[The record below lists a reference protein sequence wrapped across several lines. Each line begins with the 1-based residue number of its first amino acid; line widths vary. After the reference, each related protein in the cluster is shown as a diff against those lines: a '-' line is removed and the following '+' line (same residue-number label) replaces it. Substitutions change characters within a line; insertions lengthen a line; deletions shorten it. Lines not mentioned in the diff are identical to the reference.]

1 MSTLIKRTVRGTE
14 LGERGLH
21 EEESGDKKLSR
32 EMSSPLQKKEAAG
45 KTDIARRRDIGYK
58 TKTGISKG
66 AERKVVW
73 IGLGWR
79 IVQLSLNVLRAGSE

>member
-45 KTDIARRRDIGYK
+45 KKGYCK
-58 TKTGISKG
+58 TKGYRIQNHDGHLKRSRKKG
-66 AERKVVW
+66 CVDW
-73 IGLGWR
+73 
-79 IVQLSLNVLRAGSE
+79 LRMENCAT

>member
-45 KTDIARRRDIGYK
+45 KKGYCK
-58 TKTGISKG
+58 TNRIQNHDGHLKRSRKKG
-66 AERKVVW
+66 CVDWLWMENCAT
-73 IGLGWR
+73 
-79 IVQLSLNVLRAGSE
+79 

>member
-32 EMSSPLQKKEAAG
+32 EMSSPLQKKEAERV
-45 KTDIARRRDIGYK
+45 KRILQDE
-58 TKTGISKG
+58 GI
-66 AERKVVW
+66 
-73 IGLGWR
+73 
-79 IVQLSLNVLRAGSE
+79 